1 VTPDQLHNLATAAG
15 AMVLGDPGTRQQYML
30 DLVQLARLVDLADMN
45 RQIEQLKATLPALPK
60 INAD

>member
-1 VTPDQLHNLATAAG
+1 MADADQLHNLATAAG

-30 DLVQLARLVDLADMN
+30 DLVQLARLVALL
-45 RQIEQLKATLPALPK
+45 RVGPCPVPLPK

>member
-1 VTPDQLHNLATAAG
+1 VTSPDQLHNLATTAG

-30 DLVQLARLVDLADMN
+30 DLVQLARLV
-45 RQIEQLKATLPALPK
+45 QLVGSKGIPPCPVPLPK

>member
-1 VTPDQLHNLATAAG
+1 VAVTPDQLHNLATAAG

-30 DLVQLARLVDLADMN
+30 DLVQLARLVELVRLGPCPVPM
-45 RQIEQLKATLPALPK
+45 PK